1 MSFSAKRKIL
11 YVNVETIAGTYVTS
25 TTLFT
30 AANAIIPMGD
40 IKFAPTIDVTE
51 RQPDGPSLQAI
62 QGVHGTAQ
70 GKVTFSTAFYT
81 GGAAGTAPTGLSD
94 LLKACFQSE
103 ATVASTSNTYAS
115 DPNSQTRL
123 SIGWGVLKAD
133 GTAEVQHA
141 IAGAAGTFKMKAD
154 KVGGLVMIDWDF
166 TGKIAF
172 ESTTPVAVDDA
183 TPTTTIT
190 YADEVANRLKFMA
203 VTGTG
208 LFAAGLNVGG
218 FEFDRG
224 ASVEMETDITDP
236 SGFSCAKFSGDAPTV
251 SCAPVMTPV
260 ATKNHL
266 AELVAG
272 GVSSNSLTV
281 GSTAGKRMVITWPK
295 LETVGLTDEARGV
308 TQTWGVKANCRRTST
323 GTASDAYSI
332 ALT

>member
-1 MSFSAKRKIL
+1 MNFHAKRKIL
-11 YVNVETIAGTYVTS
+11 YIKAETTAGTYVTS
-25 TTLFT
+25 TTLFA

-40 IKFAPTIDVTE
+40 IKFAPTVDITE
-51 RQPDGPSLQAI
+51 RSPDSPSLQAI

-70 GKVTFSTAFYT
+70 GKVTFTTAFYT
-81 GGAAGTAPTGLSD
+81 SGAAGTVPSGLSD

-103 ATVASTSNTYAS
+103 TTVAATSATYAS

-123 SIGWGVLKAD
+123 SIGWGVLKED

-154 KVGGLVMIDWDF
+154 KVGNIVMIDWDF

-236 SGFSCAKFSGDAPTV
+236 SGFSYAKFSGDAPTV
-251 SCAPVMTPV
+251 SVAPVMTPV

-266 AELVAG
+266 SELVVG

-281 GSTAGKRMVITWPK
+281 GSTAGKRVVLTWPK

-308 TQTWGVKANCRRTST
+308 TQTWGVKANARRTST